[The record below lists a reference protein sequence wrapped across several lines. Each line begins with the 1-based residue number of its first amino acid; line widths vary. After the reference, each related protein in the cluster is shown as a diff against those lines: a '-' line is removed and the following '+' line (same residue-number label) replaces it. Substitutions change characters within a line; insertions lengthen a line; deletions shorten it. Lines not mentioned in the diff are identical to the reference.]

1 MKTYTIAVQDGL
13 DAIKALLQEKGHTIV
28 PYSEI
33 NHTANIAIIS
43 GVDSAYEEIETAQCL
58 PKKSGAHEML
68 LINATSLTPE
78 QVLHHIEHNLC
89 I

>member
-33 NHTANIAIIS
+33 NHTAEIAVIS
-43 GVDSAYEEIETAQCL
+43 GIDSAYEEIETAQCL
-58 PKKSGAHEML
+58 ANKPDGHEML